1 MASAKKKKSGAM
13 AAPRRFSELTLS
25 PTSQRSISG
34 LGFDAMTPVQ
44 AAAIPRRGTGFGVPV
59 CQPVQIHYLLVVGC
73 TYGAEAKSTRRRAR
87 VSVSRVRLRVLARY

>member
-44 AAAIPRRGTGFGVPV
+44 AAAIPLFLKHRDVLAEVGTMATLETP
-59 CQPVQIHYLLVVGC
+59 
-73 TYGAEAKSTRRRAR
+73 GARRRLNRPRTATITT
-87 VSVSRVRLRVLARY
+87 ACH